1 MREGAG
7 GRRPGIRLSESS
19 PEKSTARQLTLLYC
33 AALGT
38 VAMLVIVGQFVV
50 QAMISRQ
57 RSDSSVINVA
67 GRQRMLSQRIAKSA
81 LAAAQAPSAQERA
94 RWNNELVSALALWRA
109 SHQALLCGLD
119 DSGGPRDT
127 SAVVAEMFAEMEP
140 SRARMAEACDQ
151 LLGAVEPSEAE
162 AALAAILAHEST
174 FLAHMDAIVFQYEAE
189 ARDRVDRLRRLEWAL
204 LALTL
209 SVLALEAAFVFR
221 PAVDSIRRT
230 MRRLGASEAEREA
243 IAAQLGT
250 IFDSVPALILY
261 HDRDGKI
268 IRVNKSGAEII
279 GESLYKLHGSSVYA
293 WFPDDSQRFHEED
306 AWIYAHGQ
314 PRLGLLHY
322 LRNSQGDVRWLRM
335 NKVPFRDRDGHVIG
349 VIVFA
354 VDVSAH
360 KRLEK
365 RLMELRADEQ
375 RRLGYDLHDGL
386 GQHLSGILYLS
397 RRLENRLRGQAGP
410 EAESAAEI
418 VKLVKQAIES
428 VRGMSQGL
436 RPLGEGPRALAA
448 ALAELARK
456 TRESTGIDC
465 GFEERGTVLLFESD
479 GAEHLFR
486 IAQEAVN
493 NAVRHSGCARIRIRL
508 TQGDDATVLEV
519 ADDGRGMP
527 PGAWQRPRPHGR
539 DPEGL
544 GLGIMEHRAG
554 LMGADFAIEAGPDGG
569 AVVRCTVSI

>member
-1 MREGAG
+1 M
-7 GRRPGIRLSESS
+7 SEAS
-19 PEKSTARQLTLLYC
+19 PERSTARRLTLLYC

-38 VAMLVIVGQFVV
+38 VALLSIIGQVIVQE
-50 QAMISRQ
+50 MISRQ

-67 GRQRMLSQRIAKSA
+67 GRQRMLSQRIAKAA
-81 LAAAQAPSAQERA
+81 LAAAQAADAGDRA
-94 RWNNELVSALALWRA
+94 RWTGELSSALDLWRVSHETLVGSPDAGRA
-109 SHQALLCGLD
+109 S
-119 DSGGPRDT
+119 REN
-127 SAVVAEMFAEMEP
+127 SAVVAAMFAALEP
-140 SRARMAEACDQ
+140 SRAGMAAACEQ
-151 LLGAVEPSEAE
+151 LLGASDSAGAV
-162 AALAAILAHEST
+162 AALAEILRHESD
-174 FLAHMDAIVFQYEAE
+174 FLERMDAIVFQYEAE
-189 ARDRVDRLRRLEWAL
+189 ARERVERLRRLEGIL
-204 LALTL
+204 LAVTLT
-209 SVLALEAAFVFR
+209 VLALEGAFVFR
-221 PAVDSIRRT
+221 PAVNSIRRT
-230 MRRLGASEAEREA
+230 MRRLGASEAEREE

-261 HDRDGKI
+261 HDREGKI

-279 GESLYKLHGSSVYA
+279 GESLYRLHGSSVYA
-293 WFPDDSQRFHEED
+293 WFPDDSQRFREED
-306 AWIYAHGQ
+306 AWIVAHGQ
-314 PRLGLLHY
+314 PRLGLLHF
-322 LRNSQGDVRWLRM
+322 LRNSQGDIRWLRM
-335 NKVPFRDRDGHVIG
+335 NKVPFRDRDGAVIG

-397 RRLENRLRGQAGP
+397 RRLENRLRGRSAP
-410 EAESAAEI
+410 EADGAAEI
-418 VKLVKQAIES
+418 VNLVKQSIES
-428 VRGMSQGL
+428 VRGLSQGL
-436 RPLGEGPRALAA
+436 RPLGDEPRALAS
-448 ALAELARK
+448 ALAELARA

-465 GFEERGTVLLFESD
+465 GFEEQGTVLLFESD

-493 NAVRHSGCARIRIRL
+493 NAVRHSGGTRIRIRL

-519 ADDGRGMP
+519 SDDGRGMP

-554 LMGADFAIEAGPDGG
+554 LMGAAFAIEAGPEGG
-569 AVVRCTVSI
+569 AVVRCTMKI